1 MMHKVHVGYKW
12 CWYIRVVLFFVH
24 VGYKSCWFL
33 RVVLSFCAGVSHVGG
48 DMFDSIPNGDAI
60 FMKVN

>member
-1 MMHKVHVGYKW
+1 MKFSHPNTHSVCVLFMMHK
-12 CWYIRVVLFFVH
+12 VH